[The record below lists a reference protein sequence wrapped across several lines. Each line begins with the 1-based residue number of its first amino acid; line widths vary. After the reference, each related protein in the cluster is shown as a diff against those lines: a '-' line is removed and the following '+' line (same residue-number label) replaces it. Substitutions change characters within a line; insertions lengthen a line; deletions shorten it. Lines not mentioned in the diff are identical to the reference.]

1 MQSSTLRGDGR
12 HYRSR
17 VKAALPR
24 TSGPGFLGIRVSFAA
39 GAHSRAQSARNS
51 EQLRSTETAWEC
63 GNRPQQTPYTLI
75 AHSAGGRKV
84 AGSNPVAPTT
94 QTGRVRN
101 RCAHHSTLRHVPAH
115 EADPIL
121 RDPLRQADPHWALR
135 RWPLWGTTDPRRWF
149 NLDVGRR
156 HKSVGF
162 VIDAGRRVKPVIT
175 PDHPRQVL
183 TILRSYN
190 VQISES

>member
-1 MQSSTLRGDGR
+1 MFLRTKR
-12 HYRSR
+12 IPYCE
-17 VKAALPR
+17 
-24 TSGPGFLGIRVSFAA
+24 IRF
-39 GAHSRAQSARNS
+39 
-51 EQLRSTETAWEC
+51 
-63 GNRPQQTPYTLI
+63 
-75 AHSAGGRKV
+75 
-84 AGSNPVAPTT
+84 
-94 QTGRVRN
+94 VRQI
-101 RCAHHSTLRHVPAH
+101 
-115 EADPIL
+115 PIG
-121 RDPLRQADPHWALR
+121 ALR